1 MKPKTFI
8 PTILFILL
16 LINIASYSTA
26 RVIDRIIA
34 FVNDDIITQRRLDI
48 LVNQRAFELQQVYRF
63 SEVEAQKEAEKQRRE
78 LLDRLIRQMLLLE
91 AALTLKIQV
100 SDSDIEKQIQDFKNK
115 YNIPTD
121 EEFTKLLNRDGLT
134 FQSFREQIQRNLMT
148 EKLVMGRII
157 PRLQVRDSDVQK
169 FVEENQDQL
178 PTKAERVHLR
188 HVFITFKP
196 TEEDK
201 KAAFDKAS
209 IVLEEINADKSQ
221 FEKIAK
227 RITSNEKAGTLIE
240 TSPAELL
247 KFSNEFLTTL
257 SKLEQG
263 HISKPVESNDG
274 IHIFSVESR
283 TEEKISFRYMTI
295 PFPISESAMMD
306 AREKS
311 VEITKKL
318 QDGEDFKT
326 LATQHS
332 DDKETNTKG
341 GDLGVIILTEISPG
355 LSEVIRKIDVG
366 KYSDPLETEQ
376 GIHIYYVEDRI
387 IPELTAEEKQQIVGI
402 LRQQLFEK
410 EWTAYTDS
418 LLENAYIKI
427 KPDAVP
433 TLATD
438 KSIPE
443 SN

>member
-1 MKPKTFI
+1 MKPKI
-8 PTILFILL
+8 LIYTILFILI
-16 LINIASYSTA
+16 LINITSYSSA

-48 LVNQRAFELQQVYRF
+48 LVSQRAFELQQVYRF
-63 SEVEAQKEAEKQRRE
+63 SEVEAQKEAEKQRSE

-100 SDSDIEKQIQDFKNK
+100 SDSDIEEQIQDFKNK

-134 FQSFREQIQRNLMT
+134 YESFREQIQRNLMT

-169 FVEENQDQL
+169 FVEENQEQL
-178 PTKAERVHLR
+178 PTKAVRIHLR
-188 HVFITFKP
+188 HIFIAFQP

-201 KAAFDKAS
+201 NAASEKANK
-209 IVLEEINADKSQ
+209 ILEEINADKSQ
-221 FEKIAK
+221 FEKIAQ
-227 RITSNEKAGTLIE
+227 RITSNENAGEIIE

-247 KFSNEFLTTL
+247 KFPNEFLTTL

-263 HISKPVESNDG
+263 NISKPVESDDG
-274 IHIFSVESR
+274 IHIFRVESR
-283 TEEKISFRYMTI
+283 TEEKIFFRYMTI
-295 PFPISESAMMD
+295 DYPISESAIID
-306 AREKS
+306 TREES
-311 VEITKKL
+311 VEIISKL
-318 QDGEDFKT
+318 QNGEDFKT

-332 DDKETNTKG
+332 DDRETNTKG
-341 GDLGVIILTEISPG
+341 GDLGIITLLELTPKKR
-355 LSEVIRKIDVG
+355 EVISMLDLG
-366 KYSDPLETEQ
+366 KYSDPIETER
-376 GIHIYYVEDRI
+376 GIHIYHVDDRI
-387 IPELTAEEKQQIVGI
+387 TPDLTAEEKQQIVGI

-433 TLATD
+433 SLTADT
-438 KSIPE
+438 STPE
-443 SN
+443 SK

>member
-1 MKPKTFI
+1 MKPKTLINTF
-8 PTILFILL
+8 LFILI
-16 LINIASYSTA
+16 LINIASYSSA

-34 FVNDDIITQRRLDI
+34 FVNDDIITQRRLDV

-63 SEVEAQKEAEKQRRE
+63 SEVEAKKEAEKQRSE

-100 SDSDIEKQIQDFKNK
+100 SDSDIEEQIQDFKNK

-134 FQSFREQIQRNLMT
+134 FESFREQIQRNLMT

-169 FVEENQDQL
+169 FVKENQEQL
-178 PTKAERVHLR
+178 PTKAERIHLR
-188 HVFITFKP
+188 HIFISFKP

-201 KAAFDKAS
+201 KATYDIANTALDD
-209 IVLEEINADKSQ
+209 INLDKSQ
-221 FEKIAK
+221 FEKIAQ
-227 RITSNEKAGTLIE
+227 RITSNEKAGSLIE

-247 KFSNEFLTTL
+247 KFSNVFLTTL
-257 SKLEQG
+257 SKLEEGQ
-263 HISKPVESNDG
+263 ISEPVEFNNAL
-274 IHIFSVESR
+274 HIFLVESS
-283 TEEKISFRYMTI
+283 TKENISFRSMTI
-295 PFPISESAMMD
+295 PFPISESALKD
-306 AREKS
+306 ARDRS
-311 VEITKKL
+311 VEIIKKL
-318 QDGEDFKT
+318 QNGEKFTT

-332 DDKETNTKG
+332 DDEETKTKG
-341 GDLGVIILTEISPG
+341 GDLGLIILTELTPKV
-355 LSEVIRKIDVG
+355 SEIITKLDTG

-376 GIHIYYVEDRI
+376 GLHIYKVDDRI
-387 IPELTAEEKQQIVGI
+387 TPDLTTEEKQQIVGI

-418 LLENAYIKI
+418 LLENAYINI

-433 TLATD
+433 TLTTD
-438 KSIPE
+438 KSVPE

>member
-1 MKPKTFI
+1 MKSKIFI
-8 PTILFILL
+8 HSILL
-16 LINIASYSTA
+16 ILILLNITSFCSA

-34 FVNDDIITQRRLDI
+34 FVNDDIITQRRLDV
-48 LVNQRAFELQQVYRF
+48 LVNQRTFELQQAYRF
-63 SEVEAQKEAEKQRRE
+63 SEVEAQKEAEKQRSE

-100 SDSDIEKQIQDFKNK
+100 SDSDIEEQIQDFKNK

-134 FQSFREQIQRNLMT
+134 FESFREQIQRNLMT

-169 FVEENQDQL
+169 FVKENQEQL
-178 PTKAERVHLR
+178 PTKAERIHLR
-188 HVFITFKP
+188 HIFIAFKP
-196 TEEDK
+196 TEGDK
-201 KAAFDKAS
+201 KAAYDIANTA
-209 IVLEEINADKSQ
+209 LEEINVDRSQ
-221 FEKIAK
+221 FEKIAQ
-227 RITSNEKAGTLIE
+227 RITSNEKAGDLIE
-240 TSPAELL
+240 TTPAELL
-247 KFSNEFLTTL
+247 KFSNVFLTTL
-257 SKLEQG
+257 SKLDDG

-274 IHIFSVESR
+274 LHIFIVESR
-283 TEEKISFRYMTI
+283 TEEKISFRSMTI
-295 PFPISESAMMD
+295 PYPISESAMID

-311 VEITKKL
+311 VQIIKEL
-318 QDGEDFKT
+318 QNGEEFKT
-326 LATQHS
+326 LVTQHS

-341 GDLGVIILTEISPG
+341 GDLGNIILTELTPK
-355 LSEVIRKIDVG
+355 LREVIASLDTG
-366 KYSDPLETEQ
+366 KFSDPLETER
-376 GIHIYYVEDRI
+376 GIHIYYVDDRI
-387 IPELTAEEKQQIVGI
+387 TPELTAEEKQQIVGI

-433 TLATD
+433 TLTTD
-438 KSIPE
+438 NSIPE

>member
-48 LVNQRAFELQQVYRF
+48 LVNQRVFELQQVYRF

-295 PFPISESAMMD
+295 PFPISESAMTD

-332 DDKETNTKG
+332 DDNETNTKG

>member
-8 PTILFILL
+8 HTILFILL
-16 LINIASYSTA
+16 LTNITSYSTA

-63 SEVEAQKEAEKQRRE
+63 SEVEAQQEAEKQRSE

-134 FQSFREQIQRNLMT
+134 FESFREQIQRNLMT

-169 FVEENQDQL
+169 FIEENQDQL
-178 PTKAERVHLR
+178 PTKAEKIHLR
-188 HVFITFKP
+188 HIFMAFKP

-201 KAAFDKAS
+201 NAASDKANK
-209 IVLEEINADKSQ
+209 ILEEINADKSQ
-221 FEKIAK
+221 FEKIAQ
-227 RITSNEKAGTLIE
+227 RITSNENAGTIIE

-274 IHIFSVESR
+274 IHIFMVESR
-283 TEEKISFRYMTI
+283 TEDKIFFRYLTI
-295 PFPISESAMMD
+295 DYPISEPAIKD
-306 AREKS
+306 TREKS
-311 VEITKKL
+311 VEIIKKL
-318 QDGEDFKT
+318 QNGEDFKT

-341 GDLGVIILTEISPG
+341 GDLGIIMLTELTPKKRN
-355 LSEVIRKIDVG
+355 VIRTLDVG
-366 KYSDPLETEQ
+366 KYSDPIETER
-376 GIHIYYVEDRI
+376 GIHIYHVDDRI
-387 IPELTAEEKQQIVGI
+387 TPELTAEEKQQIVGI

-433 TLATD
+433 NLTTE
-438 KSIPE
+438 KSTQE
-443 SN
+443 TN

>member
-1 MKPKTFI
+1 MKPKTLI
-8 PTILFILL
+8 HTILFILL
-16 LINIASYSTA
+16 LINITTYSTA

-63 SEVEAQKEAEKQRRE
+63 SEVEAQKEAEKQRSE

-134 FQSFREQIQRNLMT
+134 FESFREQIQRNLMT

-169 FVEENQDQL
+169 FVKENQDQL
-178 PTKAERVHLR
+178 PTKAERVHLK
-188 HVFITFKP
+188 HIFIAFKP
-196 TEEDK
+196 TQEDK
-201 KAAFDKAS
+201 KAAYDKANT
-209 IVLEEINADKSQ
+209 VLEEINADKSQ
-221 FEKIAK
+221 FEKIAQ

-240 TSPAELL
+240 TSPTELL
-247 KFSNEFLTTL
+247 KFSNVFLTTL

-263 HISKPVESNDG
+263 QISKPVESDDG
-274 IHIFSVESR
+274 IHIFIVEVR
-283 TEEKISFRYMTI
+283 TEDKITFRYMTI
-295 PFPISESAMMD
+295 PFPISESAMKD

-311 VEITKKL
+311 VEIIKQL

-341 GDLGVIILTEISPG
+341 GDLGVIILNILSPG
-355 LSEVIRKIDVG
+355 LSEVIGKLDVG
-366 KYSDPLETEQ
+366 KYSDPLETKK
-376 GIHIYYVEDRI
+376 GIHIYYVNDRI

-433 TLATD
+433 SLTTD